1 MNQEQ
6 CKMSDNFSDLPQ
18 EKIGAVCAFC
28 YYDGKFILVKNG
40 GLWQPVAGHVEEGET
55 AEQALTREIKEESN
69 TQLLKSYPLG
79 YFYVST
85 DDYYSTW
92 YLCEVIPYGPFVS
105 DPDGGVTEIIFV
117 DFNEITKYLAPD
129 DIGNLL
135 LKRCEEVWRNM
146 K

>member
-1 MNQEQ
+1 MDHKQCQE
-6 CKMSDNFSDLPQ
+6 CDDFSTLPQ

-28 YYDGKFILVKNG
+28 YYDGKFILVKNEE
-40 GLWQPVAGHVEEGET
+40 LWQPVAGHVEEGET

-79 YFYVST
+79 YFYVSEG
-85 DDYYSTW
+85 DFYSNW
-92 YLCEVIPYGPFVS
+92 YLCEVKPYGPFVS
-105 DPDGGVTEIIFV
+105 DPDGGVTEIMFV
-117 DFNEITKYLAPD
+117 DFKDITKYLSPD

-135 LKRCEEVWRNM
+135 LKKCEEVWKKM